1 MPKKFAGE
9 NSKAAAA
16 KARKA
21 EKAEAENLKKEKE
34 REDAEWRDDDKS
46 LKKKQVGVDK
56 GMGYLS
62 TGAFGSVIRRYKVRI
77 SVIRFY
83 KI

>member
-16 KARKA
+16 RARKT

-34 REDAEWRDDDKS
+34 RGDAEWRDDDKS
-46 LKKKQVGVDK
+46 LKKKQVCT
-56 GMGYLS
+56 LS
-62 TGAFGSVIRRYKVRI
+62 TRCFSVWK
-77 SVIRFY
+77 
-83 KI
+83 

>member
-56 GMGYLS
+56 VWDTCARVLLGPES
-62 TGAFGSVIRRYKVRI
+62 
-77 SVIRFY
+77 
-83 KI
+83 